1 MPLATS
7 DNAPPTTTAYVLE
20 SIREGILNG
29 QYPLGSRFDQK
40 AIAENL
46 GVSLVPV
53 REALR
58 ILEGEGFVTINPRR
72 GAYVTG
78 ISANELEELYLIRAE
93 LEELATRRA
102 VPNLEQKS
110 LVKLAGII
118 EQMEEATGTQEY
130 AQLMALNQAFHFT
143 IYDASKSV
151 LLLEM
156 ITSLWN
162 RSSLY
167 RRVFTYLPERAMQA
181 LEEHKEIYTAC
192 RNKDGEAAGQAVRH
206 NIQQTVRA
214 LLDEFQKDKN
224 TLMEPDAHEGQ
235 ALDKAYHGLLK

>member
-1 MPLATS
+1 MTLATS
-7 DNAPPTTTAYVLE
+7 DNSPPTTTAYVLD
-20 SIREGILNG
+20 SIRDGILNG

-40 AIAENL
+40 AIAEDL

-93 LEELATRRA
+93 LEDLATRRA
-102 VPNLEQKS
+102 VPNLKRENIIR
-110 LVKLAGII
+110 LAGVI
-118 EQMEEATGTQEY
+118 EQMEEATDAQEY
-130 AQLMALNQAFHFT
+130 AHLMALNQAFHFT
-143 IYDASKSV
+143 IYDASDSV
-151 LLLEM
+151 LLLEL
-156 ITSLWN
+156 ITGLWN

-181 LEEHKEIYTAC
+181 LEEHRAIYKAC
-192 RNKDGEAAGQAVRH
+192 RNKDSEAAGQAVRH
-206 NIQQTVRA
+206 NIRQTVIA
-214 LLDEFQKDKN
+214 LLGEFQKNEKLLIIPTDGDAR
-224 TLMEPDAHEGQ
+224 TLDEAVH
-235 ALDKAYHGLLK
+235 